1 MSAEKGASPMGVV
14 FKGAMDADNG
24 HGLTTASLAVEASA
38 AFATFLFTKEAI
50 PSPTEKAKC

>member
-1 MSAEKGASPMGVV
+1 MGVV